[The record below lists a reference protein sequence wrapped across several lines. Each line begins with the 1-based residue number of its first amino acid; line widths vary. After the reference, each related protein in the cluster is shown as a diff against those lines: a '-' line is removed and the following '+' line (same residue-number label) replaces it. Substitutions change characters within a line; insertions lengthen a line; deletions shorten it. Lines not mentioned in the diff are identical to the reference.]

1 MLVMTDKQNPH
12 LPGPFHLLMLG
23 MEVIKS
29 NVLSPV
35 VTVMF
40 RVFPFLCS
48 NRELS
53 RIKNAVERD

>member
-1 MLVMTDKQNPH
+1 
-12 LPGPFHLLMLG
+12 

-29 NVLSPV
+29 IVLGPV

-40 RVFPFLCS
+40 RVFPFLRS

-53 RIKNAVERD
+53 RIKNAVERG